1 MKPRPRRRSHGK
13 RRVPQA
19 VSSDTGVE
27 RLGDSLEGRRVVLG
41 VSGGIAAVDTVR
53 LARELRRHG
62 ADVLTVMS
70 EAAQRIITPL
80 AVEWATDGA
89 VLTDWSSGMHQLD
102 DVDGVLVAPATR
114 NTLAAHVHGLQGG
127 PLMMALSVARSRGTP
142 IMAVPSMHQD
152 LATDPVTDDLVEAA
166 REQGMHVLWGP
177 LEEGKRKTADHTEIV
192 ARFAHLLNA
201 RAPQR
206 RSVAVTLGATATPMD
221 DVRRLVNTSSGRTG
235 WAVADDLYRHG
246 HDVTCIAGL
255 TTVERPAW
263 LPLVIRAE
271 TAPDMLAE
279 CQAVARDQLDAWV
292 HVAAVLDYLITDPA
306 EGKVASGSDG
316 LQIDLAPGPKHID
329 ALREACEGAVRIGFK
344 LETGIKQKEL
354 VRRAVAQVERAG
366 MTAVIANRLEDLGDD
381 TRPRG
386 HLVDATGADFAL
398 HTERDLVEAIRRL
411 IERGS

>member
-13 RRVPQA
+13 RRFPQA

-80 AVEWATDGA
+80 AVQWATDGA
-89 VLTDWSSGMHQLD
+89 VLTDWSSGMNQLD

-201 RAPQR
+201 RSPKR

-255 TTVERPAW
+255 TTGEEPAW
-263 LPLVIRAE
+263 LPLVLRAE

-279 CQAVARDQLDAWV
+279 CHAVARDQLDAWV

-329 ALREACEGAVRIGFK
+329 ALREACKGAVRIGFK

>member
-1 MKPRPRRRSHGK
+1 MKPRSLRRSHGSG
-13 RRVPQA
+13 RGPQN

-62 ADVLTVMS
+62 AEVLTVMS

-80 AVEWATDGA
+80 AVEWATDGP
-89 VLTDWSSGMHQLD
+89 VLTEWSSGMSQLD

-166 REQGMHVLWGP
+166 RGQGMTVVWGP
-177 LEEGKRKTADHTEIV
+177 HEEGKRKTADHVELV

-201 RAPQR
+201 ARDER
-206 RSVAVTLGATATPMD
+206 RSVAMTLGATATPMD

-235 WAVADDLYRHG
+235 WAIADDLYRHG

-255 TTVERPAW
+255 TTVEQPAW
-263 LPLVIRAE
+263 LPLILKAE
-271 TAPDMLAE
+271 TAPAMLEE
-279 CQAVARDQLDAWV
+279 CLAVAGDNIDAWV
-292 HVAAVLDYLITDPA
+292 HVAAVLDYLIDDPA
-306 EGKVASGSDG
+306 EGKVASGSDA
-316 LQIDLAPGPKHID
+316 LKINLVPGPKHID
-329 ALREACEGAVRIGFK
+329 ALRETCEGAVRIGFK
-344 LETGIKQKEL
+344 LETGVKQREL

-366 MTAVIANRLEDLGDD
+366 MTAVIANRLEDLGHADK
-381 TRPRG
+381 PRA

-411 IERGS
+411 IERGP

>member
-1 MKPRPRRRSHGK
+1 M
-13 RRVPQA
+13 
-19 VSSDTGVE
+19 SSDTGVE

-80 AVEWATDGA
+80 AVQWATDGA
-89 VLTDWSSGMHQLD
+89 VLTDWSSGMNQLD

-152 LATDPVTDDLVEAA
+152 LATDPITDDLVEAA
-166 REQGMHVLWGP
+166 RDQGMHVLWGP
-177 LEEGKRKTADHTEIV
+177 LEERKRKTADHTEIV
-192 ARFAHLLNA
+192 ARFSHLLNA
-201 RAPQR
+201 GGAGR

-235 WAVADDLYRHG
+235 WAIADDLYRHG

-255 TTVERPAW
+255 TTVEQPSW

-279 CQAVARDQLDAWV
+279 CQAVAKDRLDAWV

-381 TRPRG
+381 ERPRG

-398 HTERDLVEAIRRL
+398 PTERDLVEAVRRL

>member
-89 VLTDWSSGMHQLD
+89 VLTDWSSGMNQLD

-152 LATDPVTDDLVEAA
+152 L
-166 REQGMHVLWGP
+166 
-177 LEEGKRKTADHTEIV
+177 
-192 ARFAHLLNA
+192 
-201 RAPQR
+201 
-206 RSVAVTLGATATPMD
+206 
-221 DVRRLVNTSSGRTG
+221 
-235 WAVADDLYRHG
+235 
-246 HDVTCIAGL
+246 
-255 TTVERPAW
+255 
-263 LPLVIRAE
+263 
-271 TAPDMLAE
+271 
-279 CQAVARDQLDAWV
+279 
-292 HVAAVLDYLITDPA
+292 
-306 EGKVASGSDG
+306 
-316 LQIDLAPGPKHID
+316 
-329 ALREACEGAVRIGFK
+329 
-344 LETGIKQKEL
+344 
-354 VRRAVAQVERAG
+354 
-366 MTAVIANRLEDLGDD
+366 GD
-381 TRPRG
+381 RPR
-386 HLVDATGADFAL
+386 H
-398 HTERDLVEAIRRL
+398 RRPG
-411 IERGS
+411 RGRA

>member
-1 MKPRPRRRSHGK
+1 MKARSLRRSHGSG
-13 RRVPQA
+13 RVPRN

-80 AVEWATDGA
+80 AVEWATDGT
-89 VLTDWSSGMHQLD
+89 VLTDWSSGMDQLD
-102 DVDGVLVAPATR
+102 NVDGVLVVPATR

-166 REQGMHVLWGP
+166 REQGMNVLWGP
-177 LEEGKRKTADHTEIV
+177 KEEGKRKTANHVEIV
-192 ARFAHLLNA
+192 ARFAHHLNA
-201 RAPQR
+201 AREQR
-206 RSVAVTLGATATPMD
+206 RSIAVTLGATATPMD

-235 WAVADDLYRHG
+235 WALADDLYRHG

-255 TTVERPAW
+255 TTVTQPAW
-263 LPLVIRAE
+263 LPLIIRAE

-279 CQAVARDQLDAWV
+279 CLAVARDRLDAWV
-292 HVAAVLDYLITDPA
+292 HVAAVLDYLISEPA
-306 EGKVASGSDG
+306 EGKVASGSDA
-316 LQIDLAPGPKHID
+316 LQIDLTPGPKHID
-329 ALREACEGAVRIGFK
+329 ALRDVCDGAVRIGFK

-354 VRRAVAQVERAG
+354 IRRAVAQVERAG
-366 MTAVIANRLEDLGDD
+366 MTAVIANRLEDLGHAD
-381 TRPRG
+381 RPRG

-398 HTERDLVEAIRRL
+398 HTERDLVDAIRRL
-411 IERGS
+411 IERGY